1 MNIKVAAFT
10 VNKKS
15 SNTKKVLTFPVYIYI
30 FLNLPGANSKIRD
43 NSRRF
48 TAEEWARYCG
58 RKECAD
64 EIARFT
70 NTKGFLFS
78 SMHKKSF
85 RRSNS
90 VPDLAAS
97 KEHSNAHSIRT
108 KSRSFKRT
116 IRKFLPGHVPSSQLT
131 TNGVE
136 DPLAMVA
143 RCVSTPILP
152 NAISKSMIGSLKRPI
167 SADNI
172 PKVKVTIAEKTDV
185 G

>member
-1 MNIKVAAFT
+1 MT
-10 VNKKS
+10 VC
-15 SNTKKVLTFPVYIYI
+15 F
-30 FLNLPGANSKIRD
+30 NLSGANAKIRD

-58 RKECAD
+58 RKECTE

-70 NTKGFLFS
+70 NTKCFLFS
-78 SMHKKSF
+78 SMHKNKPLQ
-85 RRSNS
+85 RSNS

-97 KEHSNAHSIRT
+97 KEKPNISPIRA

-116 IRKFLPGHVPSSQLT
+116 IKKFLPGHMQISTSVN
-131 TNGVE
+131 NGVE

-152 NAISKSMIGSLKRPI
+152 DAISKSMIGSLKRPV

-172 PKVKVTIAEKTDV
+172 PKVKVTIHEKGDISWDLKRMFSEFQ
-185 G
+185 

>member
-1 MNIKVAAFT
+1 MLLVRNILLKAY
-10 VNKKS
+10 NKRKQKTS
-15 SNTKKVLTFPVYIYI
+15 LFVS
-30 FLNLPGANSKIRD
+30 GANSKIRD

-58 RKECAD
+58 RKECAE
-64 EIARFT
+64 EISRFL
-70 NTKGFLFS
+70 NTKCFFS
-78 SMHKKSF
+78 SMHKNKQIQ
-85 RRSNS
+85 RSNS
-90 VPDLAAS
+90 VPDLTVS
-97 KEHSNAHSIRT
+97 KEKLNVSPIRA

-116 IRKFLPGHVPSSQLT
+116 IKKFLPGHVQSSSSLN
-131 TNGVE
+131 NGVE

-152 NAISKSMIGSLKRPI
+152 DAISKSMIGSLKRPV

-172 PKVKVTIAEKTDV
+172 PKVKVTIHERADN

>member
-1 MNIKVAAFT
+1 
-10 VNKKS
+10 
-15 SNTKKVLTFPVYIYI
+15 
-30 FLNLPGANSKIRD
+30 
-43 NSRRF
+43 
-48 TAEEWARYCG
+48 
-58 RKECAD
+58 
-64 EIARFT
+64 
-70 NTKGFLFS
+70 
-78 SMHKKSF
+78 MHKKSI

-97 KEHSNAHSIRT
+97 KEQSTAHSIRG

-116 IRKFLPGHVPSSQLT
+116 IKKFLPGHVPSSQLT
-131 TNGVE
+131 ANGVE

-172 PKVKVTIAEKTDV
+172 PKVKVTVAEKNDV